1 MYHHLADEPNEL
13 FPGPRPVVGC
23 EQLLGIHFRRL
34 SLNIQFKNLKSK
46 NSSMGAL
53 SIRTLVR
60 ECDVRWN
67 SIEASLLLFYR
78 KMTDLGFTFDG
89 SDVICPNEGEALN
102 V

>member
-1 MYHHLADEPNEL
+1 M
-13 FPGPRPVVGC
+13 GVT
-23 EQLLGIHFRRL
+23 
-34 SLNIQFKNLKSK
+34 SK
-46 NSSMGAL
+46 NSPSGVL

-67 SIEASLLLFYR
+67 SIETSLMLIYR

-89 SDVICPNEGEALN
+89 TDVICPNECERSD